1 MRVDYT
7 MRGCMRI
14 HYTMLYTM
22 GAPVPVKKEEF
33 MSKRKSVR
41 FDVLREYKG
50 DTDMEKVFERRNRER
65 YRKKYDLWLEKKRVE
80 TRREAC

>member
-1 MRVDYT
+1 
-7 MRGCMRI
+7 
-14 HYTMLYTM
+14 
-22 GAPVPVKKEEF
+22 

-50 DTDMEKVFERRNRER
+50 DTDMEKVFESVIESFI
-65 YRKKYDLWLEKKRVE
+65 RKKYDLWLENKRVE